1 MFYGYCFTEDGWH
14 TPAVR
19 LEDASQV
26 YRYLTLHGR
35 SGMFKRVIA
44 TDEDDFC
51 VAEIVD
57 GKFIFPPEWERFN
70 EEV

>member
-1 MFYGYCFTEDGWH
+1 MREYVFRISHSSHLPAED
-14 TPAVR
+14 
-19 LEDASQV
+19 
-26 YRYLTLHGR
+26 GR

-57 GKFIFPPEWERFN
+57 GKFIFPPEWGQFN

>member
-19 LEDASQV
+19 LENAAQV

-35 SGMFKRVIA
+35 SGMFK
-44 TDEDDFC
+44 
-51 VAEIVD
+51 AEGV
-57 GKFIFPPEWERFN
+57 KPHLP
-70 EEV
+70 